1 MADFHLPEPIIEDIA
16 DLFQAFSHPTRLQ
29 ILQELHN
36 GPRNVSELHEAIG
49 GSQSNISNHLNTLKN
64 EDIVTVN
71 VKGNAREYE
80 LASKEVA
87 EICEMVCG
95 YFEDRTGQKQQNE

>member
-1 MADFHLPEPIIEDIA
+1 MAEFHLPDPVIEDIA

-29 ILQELHN
+29 ILRELHS
-36 GPRNVSELHEAIG
+36 GPRNVSELHETIG
-49 GSQSNISNHLNTLKN
+49 GSQSNVSRHLNKLKN

-71 VKGNAREYE
+71 VKGNTREYA

-95 YFEDRTGQKQQNE
+95 YFEERSRK

>member
-1 MADFHLPEPIIEDIA
+1 MSDFHLPDSVIEDIA

-29 ILQELHN
+29 ILRELHE
-36 GPRNVSELHEAIG
+36 GPRNVTELHEVIG
-49 GSQSNISNHLNTLKN
+49 GSQSNISNHLNKLKN

-71 VKGNAREYE
+71 VKGNTREYA
-80 LASKEVA
+80 LASQEVA

-95 YFEDRTGQKQQNE
+95 YFEERTHRKKQIQ